1 MPSSSRGSSQLGI
14 KPMSPASLA
23 CRQILYC
30 WVTKEALVVP
40 SSSLIQ
46 VGKYLEWEP
55 CWALLTG
62 YKYIYFSS
70 CSWNVWVSW
79 QDNKSIIKMV
89 KFYWGLTLH
98 LGMFKHSTFI
108 ESFNYKNNQISLFIL
123 ILYMETDTWRA
134 LVLCSRLHSKKKLVP
149 AAAAAAQSLQSCPTL
164 CDTIHGGPPGSSVSG
179 ILQARTLEW
188 VAIAFSEKLVN

>member
-1 MPSSSRGSSQLGI
+1 MIPTCVLSHFSHVWPFATPCQVPLWILQARILEWIAMPSSSRGSSQLGI

-23 CRQILYC
+23 CRQILYG
-30 WVTKEALVVP
+30 WVTEEALVVP

-46 VGKYLEWEP
+46 VGKYFEWEP
-55 CWALLTG
+55 CWAFLTG

-70 CSWNVWVSW
+70 CSCNVWVSW

-134 LVLCSRLHSKKKLVP
+134 LVLCSRLHSKK
-149 AAAAAAQSLQSCPTL
+149 S
-164 CDTIHGGPPGSSVSG
+164 
-179 ILQARTLEW
+179 W
-188 VAIAFSEKLVN
+188 